1 MRRLPYLTQWRTT
14 SMLASKSSSNTRSG
28 WVTYCAGLAMA
39 TSGTTASHFLSWY
52 STHSL
57 LIVMSPSTKWKR
69 SVFGSSPS
77 LLSARSMPYT
87 SQGRVRRIALVSAL
101 PMKPFAP
108 RIIIFSAIPSFH
120 RRRAALKRVS
130 AGRPFAGDAFMRSV
144 GRDALFSLAAL
155 LVSVILV
162 QSLYATVIRP
172 RAAAILAEPA
182 IPQEQLKPGQPAPHN
197 LRSPY
202 VILKDYEQEVA
213 LILATWALSLI
224 AYQAA
229 AVARNRR
236 LLDKPY
242 IELGEGHVV
251 LPDDARAYGRPIES
265 LRRPEQEMLLPRAL
279 MVALN
284 RFGATRSVQDAAEA
298 VRAECENELDRL
310 DAQLSMVRFTAWAIP
325 AVGFV
330 GTVRGIGRALQE
342 AQGALRGD
350 ISGVTLGLGITFNA
364 TLTAL
369 ISCIVVMFCLHQLQ
383 QAQDRLVLDARLYI
397 DRRLIRNMRVS

>member
-1 MRRLPYLTQWRTT
+1 
-14 SMLASKSSSNTRSG
+14 
-28 WVTYCAGLAMA
+28 
-39 TSGTTASHFLSWY
+39 
-52 STHSL
+52 
-57 LIVMSPSTKWKR
+57 
-69 SVFGSSPS
+69 
-77 LLSARSMPYT
+77 
-87 SQGRVRRIALVSAL
+87 
-101 PMKPFAP
+101 
-108 RIIIFSAIPSFH
+108 
-120 RRRAALKRVS
+120 
-130 AGRPFAGDAFMRSV
+130 MRSV
-144 GRDALFSLAAL
+144 GRDALFSLAAV

-182 IPQEQLKPGQPAPHN
+182 IPQEQLKPGQPVPHN
-197 LRSPY
+197 LRFPY
-202 VILKDYEQEVA
+202 VILKDYEHEVA

-265 LRRPEQEMLLPRAL
+265 LPRQEQEMLLPRAL
-279 MVALN
+279 RVALN
-284 RFGATRSVQDAAEA
+284 RFGGTRSVQEAAAEA

-342 AQGALRGD
+342 AQGALRGA
-350 ISGVTLGLGITFNA
+350 ISGVTLGLGRTFHA

-369 ISCIVVMFCLHQLQ
+369 IACIVVMFCLHQLQ

-397 DRRLIRNMRVS
+397 DRRLIRNMRVN